1 MHDTAKTQ
9 MPLLTADQRGQF
21 LANGR
26 QSDRDH
32 VPVVKFF
39 TPVGIRAWLA
49 TELDADGDIPGV
61 GTMAAPAEPRTAP

>member
-26 QSDRDH
+26 QSDSDH
-32 VPVVKFF
+32 ALVVKFF
-39 TPVGIRAWLA
+39 TPVGIRA
-49 TELDADGDIPGV
+49 
-61 GTMAAPAEPRTAP
+61 